1 MKNEQRPKLAGIEIP
16 ITAITGKYN
25 FPNNNFLNGKTILS
39 MWIPDNTSGDVVAPS
54 GNACVSNTAIVVAN
68 ITIRKDS
75 DAVVLDVPLVYFQ
88 ESWDGGDRRVRPLF
102 IEGFNPG
109 TTFINMPDTSP
120 LTLGQSF
127 IIMVEY
133 VDPC

>member
-16 ITAITGKYN
+16 ITAVTGKYT
-25 FPNNNFLNGKTILS
+25 FPNNNFLNGKTILA
-39 MWIPDNTSGDVVAPS
+39 MWVPDNTSGDVIAPS
-54 GNACVSNTAIVVAN
+54 GNTCVSNATILASN

-88 ESWDGGDRRVRPLF
+88 ESWEGGDRRVRPLH

-109 TTFINMPDTSP
+109 TTFINLPDTSS
-120 LTLGQSF
+120 LTVGQSF

-133 VDPC
+133 LDVC